1 MMLYFD
7 SDYLE
12 GAHSSILEK
21 LVTTN
26 FEQTP
31 GYGNDTYCESA
42 REKIRQAC
50 NCPEAQVHFLVGGTQ
65 TNATVIDGLLKS
77 YAGVIRVDSVH
88 I

>member
-42 REKIRQAC
+42 REKS
-50 NCPEAQVHFLVGGTQ
+50 VKL
-65 TNATVIDGLLKS
+65 ATVLKHKFIFSLVVHRQMLL
-77 YAGVIRVDSVH
+77 
-88 I
+88 

>member
-31 GYGNDTYCESA
+31 GYGNDTYCRSA
-42 REKIRQAC
+42 REKNPSSLQ
-50 NCPEAQVHFLVGGTQ
+50 L
-65 TNATVIDGLLKS
+65 S
-77 YAGVIRVDSVH
+77 
-88 I
+88 